1 MALKPGQGRN
11 PVGENPMAYNTN
23 RKPNHPPAPPAP
35 PAPPTSDPPASEEG
49 DSLGRRILLASGKT
63 ALVIGTGAAIQTTR
77 TLVSERAAVIGS
89 GVLAAAALV
98 AEIAAPGSATSS
110 LLSPAGN
117 VALGAGVAMPL
128 TQLILEKSGLAK
140 PKNELTAEEM
150 RRQIRLVQS
159 SRQNAYAPAPA
170 TQEEEWERVPAPLN
184 TAARS

>member
-11 PVGENPMAYNTN
+11 PGENMAYNTN
-23 RKPNHPPAPPAP
+23 RKSTPP
-35 PAPPTSDPPASEEG
+35 PAPPTPDPPTPEEG
-49 DSLGRRILLASGKT
+49 DSLGQRILLASGKT

-98 AEIAAPGSATSS
+98 AEIAAPGSAATSI
-110 LLSPAGN
+110 LSPAGN

-150 RRQIRLVQS
+150 RRQIRLVHAQ
-159 SRQNAYAPAPA
+159 RQQAYAPEN
-170 TQEEEWERVPAPLN
+170 QEQEDWERVPAPQN
-184 TAARS
+184 AAARS